1 MFICSVVVICKNCSY
16 CVCNILVVHA
26 TVLIVGYLFA
36 YCSTAMLQ
44 KAFMIH
50 CGASEDS
57 SPLKGFKMG
66 WKCCTNV

>member
-1 MFICSVVVICKNCSY
+1 VIRKNCSHY
-16 CVCNILVVHA
+16 VYNKKGVCA
-26 TVLIVGYLFA
+26 TVVVVGYVFE
-36 YCSTAMLQ
+36 YFGIGMMQ
-44 KAFMIH
+44 KAFMTQ